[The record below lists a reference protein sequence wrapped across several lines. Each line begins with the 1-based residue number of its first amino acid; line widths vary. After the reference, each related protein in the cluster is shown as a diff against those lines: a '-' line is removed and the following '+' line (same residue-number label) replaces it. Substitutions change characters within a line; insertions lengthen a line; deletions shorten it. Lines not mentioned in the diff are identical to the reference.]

1 MPLEFVQSS
10 RILIVDDQEPNVLLI
25 KRILER
31 HGYRQF
37 RTITDSTTVIE
48 EFKTFQPDLL
58 LLDLM
63 MPKVDGYSVLTQV
76 RECIRGD
83 VYLPILVITADVS
96 RTAKQKA
103 LALGAKDFLT
113 KPIDATEAALRIYN
127 LLETRWLYRRIQ
139 LHNAHLEQIVA
150 SRTRDLT
157 EAHRRLSILDEAK
170 NDFLRLISHEFRTP
184 LNGLLGTSELI
195 LDELGSKPESGELR
209 EMLRLSRCRILSI
222 LDDALLLSQI
232 EVEGQKFACE
242 PVSLS
247 EALIQA
253 LEEAAEFADSRQVLL
268 EPAPLELGI
277 VLGNVN
283 LLVKALRALIE
294 AAVKFSKPGDT
305 IKLMRENT
313 NDSPTLI
320 ICSQSGWL
328 PDSAI
333 AKFFD
338 VFSLSEVSTPAGNL
352 GLGPSVANRILAL
365 FGGWVTVTNRDPSGI
380 RLAVSCRPA
389 EQSPEMIEAETLL
402 GLQCE
407 DLRKRPS

>member
-1 MPLEFVQSS
+1 VPLEFIQNS
-10 RILIVDDQEPNVLLI
+10 RILIVDDQEPNVLLL

-31 HGYRQF
+31 NGYRQF

-48 EFKTFQPDLL
+48 EFKTYQPDLL

-63 MPKVDGYSVLTQV
+63 MPKVDGYSILTRI

-83 VYLPILVITADVS
+83 SYLPILVITADAS
-96 RTAKQKA
+96 RAAKQKA

-127 LLETRWLYRRIQ
+127 LLETRWLYRRIE
-139 LHNAHLEQIVA
+139 LHNAHLEQMVD
-150 SRTRDLT
+150 SRTRELT
-157 EAHRRLSILDEAK
+157 EAHRRLAILDEAK
-170 NDFLRLISHEFRTP
+170 GDFLKLISHEFRTP

-222 LDDALLLSQI
+222 LDDALLLTQI
-232 EVEGQKFACE
+232 EVEGQKFACK
-242 PVSLS
+242 PISLS
-247 EALIQA
+247 EALMRA
-253 LEEAAEFADSRQVLL
+253 LEEAAEFANSRQVLL
-268 EPAPLELGI
+268 RPAPMELGI
-277 VLGNVN
+277 VLGNAD
-283 LLVKALRALIE
+283 LLVKALRALVE
-294 AAVKFSKPGDT
+294 AAVKFSKPSDT
-305 IKLMRENT
+305 IALIRENT
-313 NDSPTLI
+313 IDSPTLI
-320 ICSQSGWL
+320 IDSQSGRL

-380 RLAVSCRPA
+380 RLTVSCRPA
-389 EQSPEMIEAETLL
+389 EHSVEMIEVGPLWTN
-402 GLQCE
+402 G
-407 DLRKRPS
+407 SS

>member
-1 MPLEFVQSS
+1 MPLEFIQNS
-10 RILIVDDQEPNVLLI
+10 RILIVDDQEPNVLLL

-31 HGYRQF
+31 NGYRQF

-48 EFKTFQPDLL
+48 EFKTYQPDLL

-63 MPKVDGYSVLTQV
+63 MPKVDGYSVLTRI

-83 VYLPILVITADVS
+83 SYLPILVITADAS
-96 RTAKQKA
+96 RAAKQKA

-127 LLETRWLYRRIQ
+127 LLETRWLYRRIE
-139 LHNAHLEQIVA
+139 LHNAHLEQMVD
-150 SRTRDLT
+150 SRTRELT
-157 EAHRRLSILDEAK
+157 EAHRRLAILDEAK
-170 NDFLRLISHEFRTP
+170 GDFLKLISHEFRTP

-222 LDDALLLSQI
+222 LDDALLLTQI
-232 EVEGQKFACE
+232 EVEGQKFAGQ

-247 EALIQA
+247 EALMQA
-253 LEEAAEFADSRQVLL
+253 LKEAEEFANSRQVLL
-268 EPAPLELGI
+268 QPAPIELGT
-277 VLGNVN
+277 VLANVD
-283 LLVKALRALIE
+283 LLVKALRALVE

-305 IKLMRENT
+305 IALKRENSI
-313 NDSPTLI
+313 DSPALVI
-320 ICSQSGWL
+320 DSQSGWL
-328 PDSAI
+328 PDSAM

-380 RLAVSCRPA
+380 RLTVSCRPA
-389 EQSPEMIEAETLL
+389 DHSLEMIEAGPLWTN
-402 GLQCE
+402 G
-407 DLRKRPS
+407 SF